1 MVSTV
6 NIAKVVYGGDGL
18 GRLGDG
24 RVVFVSGALAGEQ
37 VKAEIVEDKKRY
49 VRARLVEIVEA
60 STARVG
66 TGAPPVPGM
75 VYANFSRK
83 EELAT
88 KAAQLADFFDRA
100 RIPLPS
106 APILEASDVMYNYR
120 NKVVYHFGK
129 EKGEWMLG
137 YREEPDHRVIDVT
150 SDPLARPEI
159 NKALPVIRRHVFSLL
174 TQGAPAVRKTIEQKG
189 NLTIRWSAASGIK
202 WWIGDN
208 PPPGTVM
215 KEVACGKVF
224 EVPANGFWQMNPEI
238 AQHLFSAVA
247 AEYSR
252 GKDIAPDVVDLYCG
266 VGVFGLCCNPRSL
279 FGIESG
285 KQAVAFAKRNAES
298 QGYANSQFFMGQV
311 GQSLRRV
318 PLSATTTVIL
328 DPPRSGLEHNV
339 ARTIAR
345 AHPPRVLYVS
355 CDPATLIRDLN
366 VLRKAYDIKSVKW
379 FDMFPRTARFE
390 TFVTLERTSR

>member
-6 NIAKVVYGGDGL
+6 KIEKVVYGGDGL

-24 RVVFVSGALAGEQ
+24 RVVFVPGTLAGEH

-60 STARVG
+60 SPERVG
-66 TGAPPVPGM
+66 TGPEPVPGM
-75 VYANFSRK
+75 AYANFSRK

-88 KAAQLADFFDRA
+88 KAGQLADFFERA
-100 RIPLPS
+100 RIPLAS
-106 APILEASDVMYNYR
+106 APVMAAAEGMYNYR

-129 EKGEWMLG
+129 EKGEWVLG
-137 YREEPDHRVIDVT
+137 YREEPSHRVIDVT

-159 NKALPVIRRHVFSLL
+159 NLALPAIRRHVFSLL
-174 TQGAPAVRKTIEQKG
+174 TQGAPAVRKTIEHKG
-189 NLTIRWSAASGIK
+189 NLTIRWSRASGIK
-202 WWIGDN
+202 WWIGDK
-208 PPPGTVM
+208 PPPDNIM
-215 KEVACGKVF
+215 KETVGNKVF
-224 EVPANGFWQMNPEI
+224 EVPADGFWQMNPDI
-238 AQHLFSAVA
+238 AQHLFNAVA
-247 AEYSR
+247 AEYER

-279 FGIESG
+279 IGVESG
-285 KQAVAFAKRNAES
+285 KAAVAFAKRNAAS
-298 QGYANSQFFMGQV
+298 QGRADALFFMGQV
-311 GQSLRRV
+311 GQSLRKIRFGK
-318 PLSATTTVIL
+318 SSTVIL

-345 AHPPRVLYVS
+345 AKPPRILYVS
-355 CDPATLIRDLN
+355 CDPATLIRDLRLLTQ
-366 VLRKAYDIKSVKW
+366 VYEIKSVKW

-390 TFVTLERTSR
+390 TFVTLERLKG